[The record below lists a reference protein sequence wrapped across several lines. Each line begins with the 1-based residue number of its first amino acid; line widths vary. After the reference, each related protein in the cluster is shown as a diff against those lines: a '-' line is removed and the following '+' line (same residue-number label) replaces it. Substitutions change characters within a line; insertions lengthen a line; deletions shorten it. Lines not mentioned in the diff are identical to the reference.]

1 MLETLAAEHW
11 EPTNQT
17 VQTSPVFKLTTIFP
31 GQFLYPILTAVAIVL
46 LVNVVVFPE
55 FGSTHLGLATIETL
69 HQTVD
74 VQKSASALFVASASR
89 SLAATDPSLKELTA
103 AKSELRKKVAGC
115 KGALVECSFELAFS
129 VLAPWELRPIAGK
142 GIRALV
148 ASTLSLVGA
157 CESEYALLGLPEH
170 CEGADTERRRTETLA
185 EGADIELLRR
195 RREIEGGDAELL
207 RFLLRR

>member
-1 MLETLAAEHW
+1 M
-11 EPTNQT
+11 
-17 VQTSPVFKLTTIFP
+17 
-31 GQFLYPILTAVAIVL
+31 YPILTAVVIVL
-46 LVNVVVFPE
+46 LVNIVVFPE
-55 FGSTHLGLATIETL
+55 FGSTQLGLTTIETL
-69 HQTVD
+69 RQTLD

-115 KGALVECSFELAFS
+115 KAALVECSFELAFS

-170 CEGADTERRRTETLA
+170 ADAEKGKSTETPA
-185 EGADIELLRR
+185 EGADIDLLRR
-195 RREIEGGDAELL
+195 KRGISGGDAELL
-207 RFLLRR
+207 RFLLRW

>member
-1 MLETLAAEHW
+1 MFE
-11 EPTNQT
+11 
-17 VQTSPVFKLTTIFP
+17 LTAIFP
-31 GQFLYPILTAVAIVL
+31 FQFLYPILTAVAIVL

-69 HQTVD
+69 RQTLD
-74 VQKSASALFVASASR
+74 VQKSASALFAASAS
-89 SLAATDPSLKELTA
+89 SSPLAATDPSLKELTA

-115 KGALVECSFELAFS
+115 KAALVECSFELAFS

-170 CEGADTERRRTETLA
+170 ADAEEGGKSTETPA
-185 EGADIELLRR
+185 EGADIDLLRR
-195 RREIEGGDAELL
+195 KRGISGGDAELL
-207 RFLLRR
+207 RFLLRW